1 MADIEYRCSACG
13 KPRVVSEF
21 AEPSRLKCAA
31 CGGPLQKSGGAPSAP
46 VPVPDTGAG
55 TPAPIPV
62 TAPAPAGGSRLKVA
76 KQQREQLETEVVER
90 FTPPKGKVPKAP
102 APEETFQADD
112 LLRQTPLELH
122 PRVKTRRKGT
132 RHTLLAFLLFALI
145 GAATGY
151 LRYGSEMNLPGSQN
165 LPAKLITDLMQ
176 YAWGGILLLNVIV
189 VLKALSD
196 NMFQGILCLLIP
208 GWTVVYLL
216 FISDNFYLRAVFFGC
231 LVGIAQDGS
240 LQLYEIAANAMS
252 AVTNFINSGGG
263 AVRRIDP
270 A

>member
-1 MADIEYRCSACG
+1 MADIEYTCSACG

-21 AEPSRLKCAA
+21 ADATRLKCAA
-31 CGGPLQKSGGAPSAP
+31 CGGPLQKGGGAPSVP
-46 VPVPDTGAG
+46 VPVPEAGEGA
-55 TPAPIPV
+55 PVPIPV

-76 KQQREQLETEVVER
+76 KQQREKLETEGAGM
-90 FTPPKGKVPKAP
+90 FSPPKGKVPKVQAP
-102 APEETFQADD
+102 VENFQADD
-112 LLRQTPLELH
+112 LLRQKPLELH

-132 RHTLLAFLLFALI
+132 SHTLLAFLLFAVI
-145 GAATGY
+145 GSVTGY
-151 LRYGSEMNLPGSQN
+151 LRYGSEMSLPGSQI
-165 LPAKLITDLMQ
+165 LPAELITNLLQ
-176 YAWGGILLLNVIV
+176 YAWCGILLLNLVV
-189 VLKALSD
+189 VLKAMSD
-196 NMFQGILCLLIP
+196 NMFQGILCLLVP

-240 LQLYEIAANAMS
+240 MQLYEIAANAMN

-263 AVRRIDP
+263 AVRRVDP

>member
-21 AEPSRLKCAA
+21 ADATRLKCAA
-31 CGGPLQKSGGAPSAP
+31 CGGPLQKGGAPSVPLPAP
-46 VPVPDTGAG
+46 EAG
-55 TPAPIPV
+55 EGIPAPIPI

-76 KQQREQLETEVVER
+76 KQQREQLETAGSDM
-90 FTPPKGKVPKAP
+90 FTPPKGKAPKAP
-102 APEETFQADD
+102 VENFQADD
-112 LLRQTPLELH
+112 LLRKKPLELH
-122 PRVKTRRKGT
+122 PKVRTRRKGVS
-132 RHTLLAFLLFALI
+132 HTLLSFLLFAVI
-145 GAATGY
+145 GAITGY
-151 LRYGSEMNLPGSQN
+151 LRYGSEMSLPGSEY
-165 LPAKLITDLMQ
+165 LPVALITDMME
-176 YAWGGILLLNVIV
+176 YAWGGILLLNLVV

-196 NMFQGILCLLIP
+196 NMFQGILCLLVP

-240 LQLYEIAANAMS
+240 FQLYEIAASAMN

-263 AVRRIDP
+263 DVRRTDP
-270 A
+270 T